1 MLLPKGSRLMAT
13 QSVVVVIVAGIGT
26 RFREAGRRLCEMS
39 PDDIAPAGLLES
51 TLQQVRGSG
60 LPFIVITTAS
70 LAPEAR
76 QHVAPSDLVVLDTG
90 ARRAG
95 EEGIDEWVLESRLGI
110 GQAIAAGVSAR
121 SNASGW
127 LVLPGDLSMIL
138 PDTLH
143 RVAGALRES
152 PVTFARYR
160 GQPGHPV
167 AFAAELYSELIRLHT
182 NDTARRLLGRYP
194 ALGVDVDD
202 IATQAVYDA
211 ATDLHPS
218 AVSWPAS
225 D

>member
-1 MLLPKGSRLMAT
+1 MTT

-26 RFREAGRRLCEMS
+26 RFREAGRQLGEVA
-39 PDDIAPAGLLES
+39 PDAMAPAGLLEA
-51 TLQQVRGSG
+51 TLQQVRSSG

-76 QHVAPSDLVVLDTG
+76 RHAAPSDVVVLDPG

-95 EEGIDEWVLESRLGI
+95 EEDMDERVLESRLGI

-121 SNASGW
+121 SNAGGW
-127 LVLPGDLSMIL
+127 LMFPGDLSNIR

-143 RVAGALRES
+143 RVAQALRES

-202 IATQAVYDA
+202 MATQAVYDA

-225 D
+225 A

>member
-1 MLLPKGSRLMAT
+1 MAT
-13 QSVVVVIVAGIGT
+13 QSVVVVIVAGIGA
-26 RFREAGRRLCEMS
+26 RYREAGRRQGDVA
-39 PDDIAPAGLLES
+39 PDAVAPGGLLEA
-51 TLQQVRGSG
+51 TLHQVRASG

-76 QHVAPSDLVVLDTG
+76 RHAAPSDVVVLDPG

-95 EEGIDEWVLESRLGI
+95 EEDMDERVLESRLGV

-127 LVLPGDLSMIL
+127 LVLPGDLWKIR
-138 PDTLH
+138 PDTLL
-143 RVAGALRES
+143 RVAQALHDS
-152 PVTFARYR
+152 PVTFAQYR

-167 AFAAELYSELIRLHT
+167 TFAAELYSELIRLHT

-202 IATQAVYDA
+202 SATQAVYDPV
-211 ATDLHPS
+211 TDLHMA

-225 D
+225 A